1 MPRGQ
6 AETSLASVTDLSDT
20 DRSERSILAQLIVL
34 VLMVAVPFIG
44 LLFAFIY
51 LSLHR
56 VGFPRNATT
65 SDAYF
70 DLFGIALGVSIGMTV
85 LVLALAIYMARR
97 FVKPIE
103 ELRRATSRI
112 ASTGSV
118 EEVPA
123 AGPREIV
130 DLTESFNKMV
140 RSRIE
145 SQRALLAT
153 ETLFGSMVE
162 ASHEAVWVTD
172 PEGRTTFVNPR
183 MKELIGYEPS
193 EMIDRPYLDFVDEL
207 DRVMAEDQRVRVSE
221 GEGGVFVFPLRRK
234 DGRRIICRVS
244 ATRIASH
251 GVFAGTIGMLTDISA
266 EHAAEQKLRRSEERL
281 RQAQRDAMLG
291 SWDWNPVTGIC
302 HASDEMFSVLGRPV
316 PEDGILTAEAFEW
329 HVHPDDLQRVL
340 STFFDAVHAQTPIDM
355 RYRIMTFDGKER
367 VVRARGNAVADEENG
382 GFTIAGTTQDI
393 TAEENA
399 RVDLEEK
406 RAHLRALSDRLIVAQ
421 EEERKAVAR
430 ELHDELGQAL
440 TAIKIDLDGLATRRI
455 EEADMPL
462 LDRARKAALETI
474 RAVQRLSS
482 DLRPVVLDDLG
493 LEAALQAEA
502 RAFEQ
507 RTGIECD
514 VSIRNE
520 DAIPSDEVNLALFR
534 IAQEALTNVARHSHA
549 TRVEIRA
556 RFDGSDVILEVRD
569 DGEGIQPDAL
579 GADASLG
586 LIGMRERAAIVGGSL
601 AIEGYVG
608 RGTIVC
614 ARIPVARVEKA

>member
-1 MPRGQ
+1 LESG
-6 AETSLASVTDLSDT
+6 TDLPAN
-20 DRSERSILAQLIVL
+20 DRSERSILAQLIAL
-34 VLMVAVPFIG
+34 VMMVAVPFIA
-44 LLFAFIY
+44 LLFVFIY
-51 LSLHR
+51 VSLHR
-56 VGFPRNATT
+56 VGIPRNATT

-85 LVLALAIYMARR
+85 LVLALAIFRARR
-97 FVKPIE
+97 FVRPIE
-103 ELRRATSRI
+103 QLRRAASRI

-123 AGPREIV
+123 AGAREIV

-145 SQRALLAT
+145 SQRALQAT
-153 ETLFGSMVE
+153 ETLFGRMVE
-162 ASHEAVWVTD
+162 ASHEAIWVTD
-172 PEGRTTFVNPR
+172 ADGRTTFVNPR
-183 MKELIGYEPS
+183 MKELLGYEPA
-193 EMIDRPYLDFVDEL
+193 EMIGRPYLDFVAEK
-207 DRVMAEDQRVRVSE
+207 DRDDAEGLRTKVRQ
-221 GEGGVFVFPLRRK
+221 GEGGVFNFPLRRK
-234 DGRRIICRVS
+234 DGRDIICRVS
-244 ATRIASH
+244 ATPLTRH
-251 GVFAGTIGMLTDISA
+251 GAAAGTIGLLTDISE
-266 EHAAEQKLRRSEERL
+266 EHAAEMKLRRSEERL

-340 STFFDAVHAQTPIDM
+340 STFFDAVSAQAPVDM
-355 RYRIMTFDGKER
+355 RYRIMTFDGKAR
-367 VVRARGNAVADEENG
+367 VVRTRGTAVPDEESG

-393 TAEENA
+393 TAEERA

-440 TAIKIDLDGLATRRI
+440 TAIKIDLDGLATRKI
-455 EEADMPL
+455 DDADRPL
-462 LDRARKAALETI
+462 LERARKAALETI
-474 RAVQRLSS
+474 RSVQRLSS

-493 LEAALQAEA
+493 LEAAIQAEA

-549 TRVEIRA
+549 TRVEVRV

-569 DGEGIQPDAL
+569 DGEGIEPEAL

-586 LIGMRERAAIVGGSL
+586 LIGMRERAALVGGSL

-614 ARIPVARVEKA
+614 ARIPVERVEKA